1 MGDKYISDHTKFI
14 AEMKSKDPG
23 VEEGQRRGRAIFWDK
38 RVDLDESKR
47 FQQSEVVQPAYV
59 YQNYVGPVHGDVGQ
73 VESDAG
79 VSKAGESKAGESK
92 AADAKPGDVRTPG
105 TPATNKA

>member
-1 MGDKYISDHTKFI
+1 MGDKYISEHTKFI

-59 YQNYVGPVHGDVGQ
+59 YQNYVGPEDKDESRPGDG
-73 VESDAG
+73 S
-79 VSKAGESKAGESK
+79 
-92 AADAKPGDVRTPG
+92 AAPAKPGDVKTP
-105 TPATNKA
+105 

>member
-23 VEEGQRRGRAIFWDK
+23 VEEGQRLGRAIFWDK

-47 FQQSEVVQPAYV
+47 FQQSEIAQPAYA
-59 YQNYVGPVHGDVGQ
+59 YQNYVGPVHGDDGKD
-73 VESDAG
+73 EGAAG
-79 VSKAGESKAGESK
+79 AAKAGDIK
-92 AADAKPGDVRTPG
+92 TPG